1 MRFVGVVASAAF
13 AASVVGSGAA
23 PTRAGDAPADAQSTE
38 PASPT
43 LDVPPVVTQT
53 DRPMIRPDDPTA
65 FTTVIHPR
73 DYAGEGQS
81 IADLLAQTE
90 GVQVRRFGGPGQPA
104 ELSIRGSS
112 ANQVVILLDGVRLN
126 GAQTDAV
133 DLSSIPVDLIERI
146 EVTRGGGSVESGS
159 GAIGGVV
166 NLVSK
171 RGAAGERSELNAEI
185 GSFGTYAT
193 SALHSRSIGPYEL
206 SGAYSGFS
214 TDGDWKFERPVIRS
228 LGQEFRYQPSS
239 TTRLNNESEIQGG
252 NLRVGRDVGERT
264 HVALQDNLVYTSRG
278 VPGLDSGSG
287 VTAGQREHAHERRA
301 RNLASLATESTD
313 LAGTGVDGSLLAYH
327 RYERVHYR
335 DPDESLCGTIDTE
348 DTTDTP
354 GGRLA
359 LERRATLL
367 GVGNRASVAGDL
379 WQDRLRSNGQPDRDR
394 WSGGV
399 VVQDELAV
407 LDGGLRVVPAIRYD
421 DTEGS
426 GGRWL
431 PRVGAMI
438 EPGYGLRLKANYEH
452 AYRAPSFDELYLPD
466 RCFLRGNP
474 NLRPEEATNADA
486 GFELALEGTGPLDQI
501 RAGGAWFHQDVR
513 DSIVFVLVSQN
524 TIAAVNTGPATIDGF
539 EASLAFRLFEWVRVS
554 GNGTFVDATL
564 DRTDTPLPGR
574 ARYEASARV
583 VVGPPS
589 GLVKLVGELLYTD
602 RIPVTDTGSTYVP
615 ERVVYDASLIID
627 LAQLPALRPHLPF
640 RALRVS
646 FIGRNLTNRS
656 VRDGIFLP
664 QPGRQ
669 LAVRV
674 EARL

>member
-1 MRFVGVVASAAF
+1 MRFAGVVSSAVL
-13 AASVVGSGAA
+13 AASVALSGAA
-23 PTRAGDAPADAQSTE
+23 PTRADDGPADAPSAE
-38 PASPT
+38 PAPPT
-43 LDVPPVVTQT
+43 LDVPPVVTQSV
-53 DRPMIRPDDPTA
+53 RPAVRPDDPTA
-65 FTTVIHPR
+65 FTTVIHTR
-73 DYAGEGQS
+73 DYEGEGES
-81 IADLLAQTE
+81 VADLLAQTE

-104 ELSIRGSS
+104 EISIRGST

-146 EVTRGGGSVESGS
+146 EVSRGGGAVESGS
-159 GAIGGVV
+159 GAVGGVV

-171 RGAAGERSELNAEI
+171 RGAAGARSELDAEL
-185 GSFGTYAT
+185 GSFGTYET
-193 SALHSRSIGPYEL
+193 SALHSRTIGDYEV
-206 SGAYSGFS
+206 SGSYSGFS

-228 LGQEFRYQPSS
+228 LGQEFRFDPSS
-239 TTRLNNESEIQGG
+239 TTRINDESEIQGG
-252 NLRVGRDVGERT
+252 NFRVGRDIGEGA

-278 VPGLDSGSG
+278 VPGLDAGSG
-287 VTAGQREHAHERRA
+287 VTAGQQEHAHERET
-301 RNLASLATESTD
+301 RNVASLSAETTD
-313 LAGTGVDGSLLAYH
+313 VAGSGVDGSLLAYH
-327 RYERVHYR
+327 RYQRVHYA
-335 DPDESLCGTIDTE
+335 DPDVSLCGAIDTE

-354 GGRLA
+354 GGHLA

-367 GVGNRASVAGDL
+367 GVGHRASIAGDL
-379 WQDRLRSNGQPDRDR
+379 WHDRLRANDQPDRNR
-394 WSGGV
+394 WTRGV

-421 DTEGS
+421 DTEGF

-431 PRVGAMI
+431 PRVGAI
-438 EPGYGLRLKANYEH
+438 VEPGYGLTLKANYEH
-452 AYRAPSFDELYLPD
+452 SYRAPSFDELYLPD

-486 GFELALEGTGPLDQI
+486 GFELALEGAGPLDEI
-501 RAGGAWFHQDVR
+501 RAGGAWFHRDVQ

-524 TIAAVNTGPATIDGF
+524 TIAAVNTGAATVDGY
-539 EASLAFRLFEWVRVS
+539 EASLSFRLFEWVRIS

-564 DRTDTPLPGR
+564 DRTGTPLPGR
-574 ARYEASARV
+574 ARYEANARV

-602 RIPVTDTGSTYVP
+602 RIPVTDTGGTYVP
-615 ERVVYDASLIID
+615 QRIVYDASLILD
-627 LAQLPALRPHLPF
+627 LAQVPALRPHLPF

-646 FIGRNLTNRS
+646 LIGRNLTNRS